1 MTKPGKTKAQQLK
14 QPPPAEP
21 EESLKPERSPDVA
34 NPRAKSTAHK
44 KVTADKWN
52 Q

>member
-1 MTKPGKTKAQQLK
+1 MTKPGKAKQKLQQS
-14 QPPPAEP
+14 QPPAEP
-21 EESLKPERSPDVA
+21 EQQAKPERSQDVTST
-34 NPRAKSTAHK
+34 RAKSTAHK

>member
-1 MTKPGKTKAQQLK
+1 MSKPGKAKQRLEQQSPPDKGEEQLK
-14 QPPPAEP
+14 RGNEDAT
-21 EESLKPERSPDVA
+21 SA
-34 NPRAKSTAHK
+34 RAKNTGHK

>member
-1 MTKPGKTKAQQLK
+1 MTKPGKAKEKLAQER
-14 QPPPAEP
+14 PPAEP
-21 EESLKPERSPDVA
+21 DEQFANERSQDV
-34 NPRAKSTAHK
+34 PSTRAKSTAHK